1 MSRPVSSDPYAGRHP
16 VSGRLISK
24 RLISKRLADA
34 LFETAY
40 LSLVTLFIAFSVIP
54 VLVAVVLSFDARGFI
69 GPFPPTQFS
78 LRWYERFVADDYYQ
92 AGLGTSLIVA
102 TTATLIAT
110 FAGTLAAIGLSRAN
124 FRGRAALQAALLSP
138 LVVPNVVLGFG
149 MLMFASKLGI
159 IDSMTRLVMGHV
171 LITFPYVMRTTA
183 ASLVGIKASYYEAAL
198 SLGSPP
204 WKALIQ
210 ITLPLARTGIL
221 AGAVFGFVTSFDD
234 VGISLFLTDAFTF
247 TLPVA
252 ILAQMRANLDLTI
265 AALSVIFIVATV
277 LLIVLLDRLAG
288 LDAVVGRGVYGR

>member
-1 MSRPVSSDPYAGRHP
+1 MSGGHT
-16 VSGRLISK
+16 
-24 RLISKRLADA
+24 SKRLADA

-40 LSLVTLFIAFSVIP
+40 LSLLTVFIAFSVIP
-54 VLVAVVLSFDARGFI
+54 VLVAVVLSFDARSFI

-78 LRWYERFVADDYYQ
+78 LRWYESFMDDSYYHD
-92 AGLGTSLIVA
+92 GLVTSLIVA
-102 TTATLIAT
+102 TVAT
-110 FAGTLAAIGLSRAN
+110 FVATVAGTLAAIALSRAT
-124 FRGRAALQAALLSP
+124 FRGRDALQAALLSP

-149 MLMFASKLGI
+149 MLIFASRLGI
-159 IDSMTRLVMGHV
+159 IDGMTRLIMGHV

-198 SLGSPP
+198 SLGARP
-204 WKALIQ
+204 WKALAQ
-210 ITLPLARTGIL
+210 VTLPLARTGIL

-234 VGISLFLTDAFTF
+234 VGVSLFLTDAFTF

-265 AALSVIFIVATV
+265 AALSVVFIVATV

>member
-1 MSRPVSSDPYAGRHP
+1 MN
-16 VSGRLISK
+16 
-24 RLISKRLADA
+24 KRLADA
-34 LFETAY
+34 LFEAAY
-40 LSLVTLFIAFSVIP
+40 LSLITLFIAFSVIP
-54 VLVAVVLSFDARGFI
+54 VLVALVLSFDARGFI

-78 LRWYERFVADDYYQ
+78 LRWYERFLADDYYH
-92 AGLGTSLIVA
+92 AGLVTSLIVA
-102 TTATLIAT
+102 ITATLIAT
-110 FAGTLAAIGLSRAN
+110 FAGTLAAIALSRAT
-124 FRGRAALQAALLSP
+124 FRGRGALQAALLSP

-149 MLMFASKLGI
+149 MLIFAARLGI
-159 IDSMTRLVMGHV
+159 VDGMTRLIMGHV

-198 SLGSPP
+198 SLGARP
-204 WKALIQ
+204 WKAIAQ
-210 ITLPLARTGIL
+210 VTLPLARTGIL

-234 VGISLFLTDAFTF
+234 VGISLFLTDAFTY

-265 AALSVIFIVATV
+265 AALSVIFILATV